1 MMGIMILRI
10 VSGDTP
16 AIMADDRSDL
26 CAPDVLAD
34 ELLAPAADEL
44 LPDEYPLR
52 ADVER
57 PAPAEVLVPDADELL
72 APADDLA
79 PDEPVP

>member
-1 MMGIMILRI
+1 M

-26 CAPDVLAD
+26 RAPDVLAD
-34 ELLAPAADEL
+34 ELLADDEL

-52 ADVER
+52 ADDVER
-57 PAPAEVLVPDADELL
+57 PAPADVLVPDADELL
-72 APADDLA
+72 AAADDLA